1 MCLHFGFDTFS
12 TWSSSFDMMLCQFFP
27 VWIWPPKFEVIA
39 IESLPKK
46 LPVLKIHPSAII
58 RGGKKSKQ
66 YMVGKM
72 FFDELSDR
80 QLFGRKPR
88 RAEQHLVNLSFW
100 HACYL
105 YNCAHRV
112 NMEIKLLEEKIFP
125 CRRQCFVAQIDKK
138 DGHFL
143 KLQNG
148 TVLALRKKENITV
161 DKRNQGK
168 KDRHISSNKLS
179 LQTDTIVTHGKITKK
194 IVARRSQCFL
204 KPTFTFFPY
213 WPDCN
218 NNKKRRKKDHHIS
231 SN

>member
-12 TWSSSFDMMLCQFFP
+12 ILSSSFDMMLCHLFS
-27 VWIWPPKFEVIA
+27 VWIWPEMIKLMFQASVWISKNNIWLGKCFLMNLVTGSFLA
-39 IESLPKK
+39 ES
-46 LPVLKIHPSAII
+46 
-58 RGGKKSKQ
+58 Q
-66 YMVGKM
+66 
-72 FFDELSDR
+72 
-80 QLFGRKPR
+80 
-88 RAEQHLVNLSFW
+88 AEQHLANLSFW

-105 YNCAHRV
+105 YNCAHIV
-112 NMEIKLLEEKIFP
+112 NMKIGLLEEKIFP

-194 IVARRSQCFL
+194 VVARRSQCFL